1 MEAHG
6 ESSINL
12 YNLFHQPNATYLCR
26 KTRWI
31 DFGDFTSQKIN
42 LDLRL
47 NTGVIFVPE
56 HRFENSDRLEF
67 G

>member
-1 MEAHG
+1 MLLIYVEK
-6 ESSINL
+6 L
-12 YNLFHQPNATYLCR
+12 
-26 KTRWI
+26 RWI